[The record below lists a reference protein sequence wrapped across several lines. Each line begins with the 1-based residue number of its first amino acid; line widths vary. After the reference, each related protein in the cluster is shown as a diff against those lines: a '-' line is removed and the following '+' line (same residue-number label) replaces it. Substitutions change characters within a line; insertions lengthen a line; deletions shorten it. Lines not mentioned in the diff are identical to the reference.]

1 VILPSLGGGGG
12 SSGYRQIL
20 GLPGGNIAGM
30 SGSINTGG
38 GGGSGIGDARSWN
51 VAKGGSGVVIMRYQG
66 APQALGGIIT
76 TVGGDTVHT
85 FTASGDF
92 ILL

>member
-1 VILPSLGGGGG
+1 MILPSLGGGGG

-38 GGGSGIGDARSWN
+38 GGGSG
-51 VAKGGSGVVIMRYQG
+51 VVIMRYQG